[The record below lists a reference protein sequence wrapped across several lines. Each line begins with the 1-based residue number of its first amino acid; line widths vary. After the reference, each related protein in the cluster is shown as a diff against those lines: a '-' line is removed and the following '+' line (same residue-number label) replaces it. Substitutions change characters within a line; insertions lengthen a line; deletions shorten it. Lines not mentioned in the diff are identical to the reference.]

1 MANLTG
7 HDPGLILSRCSICGG
22 QANPHSRRGEA
33 EAEECIHRC
42 PFVSVL
48 SAFGVFV
55 CMEMAGCWG
64 ISEIILSINREAAL
78 LFSLTLFTFL
88 LWFSCSIRVLPWM
101 DSHTERIFFSFV
113 LYILLYILRFIFHF
127 IYCSSFPVGLLSWLR
142 VVRQTECFCYN

>member
-1 MANLTG
+1 MWRPSKPTFPTWRSWSWG
-7 HDPGLILSRCSICGG
+7 MHT
-22 QANPHSRRGEA
+22 
-33 EAEECIHRC
+33 HRC

-127 IYCSSFPVGLLSWLR
+127 IYCPSFPVGLLSWLR
-142 VVRQTECFCYN
+142 VVRQTECFCYNWCLYPGLNTRHEIVYN